1 MKRILVTGGNGYVGS
16 RIVTRLMDKG
26 HYVTVTSR
34 KRDQEWHPLL
44 RIICLDAS
52 KDSIGE
58 ELLRDVDVVL
68 HLISPSE
75 KMCRDN
81 PDLAHKIIVG
91 GTHNLVNAAE
101 KYGTPRII
109 YLSTVQ
115 VYGANLVGEID
126 EKTPVDPQNPYALY
140 HLDAEEIVNSYSGAS
155 ISVRLA
161 NSFGYPDNP
170 EADCW
175 SLVTNSLMKEVVI
188 NGTLTLKSSGLSHR
202 NFIPMSDVV
211 NCLEYLVNEINPS
224 ILHRVVNLGL
234 QESRTILEMA
244 QRVSS
249 QFYLQTGKEVEI
261 QTMPQDLNEVVS
273 SFQMN
278 LGMLSS
284 LGIDIGGNLDSEIS
298 ESLVKIRNW
307 NT

>member
-1 MKRILVTGGNGYVGS
+1 
-16 RIVTRLMDKG
+16 
-26 HYVTVTSR
+26 
-34 KRDQEWHPLL
+34 
-44 RIICLDAS
+44 
-52 KDSIGE
+52 
-58 ELLRDVDVVL
+58 
-68 HLISPSE
+68 
-75 KMCRDN
+75 
-81 PDLAHKIIVG
+81 
-91 GTHNLVNAAE
+91 
-101 KYGTPRII
+101 
-109 YLSTVQ
+109 
-115 VYGANLVGEID
+115 
-126 EKTPVDPQNPYALY
+126 
-140 HLDAEEIVNSYSGAS
+140 
-155 ISVRLA
+155 
-161 NSFGYPDNP
+161 
-170 EADCW
+170 
-175 SLVTNSLMKEVVI
+175 MKEVVI